1 MVVTQAMMVAIAAR
15 TEPLASFV
23 DAKRG
28 VVFVD
33 DSGMPGEDVPP
44 PEAPSLKCGAQLTAL
59 VERFQTELSA
69 DDGIKAARE
78 ESRLHCSNKP
88 SPPRCS
94 LGAPMEWSPAIHFV
108 FGVDPVRGIVLRGIA
123 LNDEAAVSGD
133 AVEQHRAEQ
142 IAQIDK
148 LAAKGCP

>member
-69 DDGIKAARE
+69 DDGINRAPTAHLPRRAR
-78 ESRLHCSNKP
+78 RMGHH
-88 SPPRCS
+88 
-94 LGAPMEWSPAIHFV
+94 G
-108 FGVDPVRGIVLRGIA
+108 G
-123 LNDEAAVSGD
+123 
-133 AVEQHRAEQ
+133 
-142 IAQIDK
+142 
-148 LAAKGCP
+148 